1 MIKYSWVDVNRPIGA
16 DTLSEIL
23 GDASDN
29 EKAMFSTILI
39 HGVVTTDGREDL
51 TQDLLMNGYLVST
64 NDDFQ
69 DDSINEREIIDN
81 AINAL

>member
-1 MIKYSWVDVNRPIGA
+1 MLIAPKRRIRSA
-16 DTLSEIL
+16 KIL

-39 HGVVTTDGREDL
+39 QGVVTTDGREDL